1 VTVQVDP
8 SVFVVFGA
16 TGDLAHRKIIPALYQ
31 LRKHGLID
39 EKNII
44 LGVSRDTDTDDAK
57 YRAMV
62 RDAIAG
68 ADAAA
73 DDVAKWVNAVVFY
86 QGMGESTPAD
96 FQALKTRLET
106 LERDHGLTGNRA
118 FYLSL
123 PPTAF
128 PSTIAGLGAAGL
140 NQSSGWTRIVIEK
153 PFGRDLD
160 SARELNRLVHQFFD
174 ESQVYRIDHYL
185 GKETVQNLLV
195 FRFANAMFESLWNR
209 DHIESV
215 EITVAEELGVE
226 QRADYYEHAG
236 ALRDMVQSHLTQLF
250 ALVAMEV
257 PTAFEASAIRDEKIK
272 VLRSIAPLSARD
284 AVRGQ
289 YVSGEINGK
298 PVPAYRNEPGVSPRS
313 NTETFVALRLSLDTW
328 RWQGVP
334 FYLRTGKRMARRL
347 TEIRVRFRQAPVW
360 MFRGMSGS
368 QPTANTLVITLQPNE
383 GFRLYFDVKAPGEP
397 FRLQRLTLH
406 FDYGEEFKFLPEA
419 YQTLLLDV
427 LRGDQTLF
435 VHADEVEA
443 SWRVYAPILALKDT
457 PYFYEAGTWGPP
469 QAATIIPEREPREK
483 HVREEAGAGAGAGAA
498 A

>member
-1 VTVQVDP
+1 MTVDQ
-8 SVFVVFGA
+8 SIFVVFGGS
-16 TGDLAHRKIIPALYQ
+16 GDLAHRKILPALFQ
-31 LRKHGLID
+31 LHKHDLTGGKNLIV
-39 EKNII
+39 
-44 LGVSRDTDTDDAK
+44 GVGRTGDIDDAK
-57 YRAMV
+57 YREWV
-62 RDAIAG
+62 RDAVSAN
-68 ADAAA
+68 AAAA
-73 DDVAKWVNAVVFY
+73 DVSAWLDSAVYY
-86 QGMGESTPAD
+86 QSIGGSTPAD
-96 FQALKTRLET
+96 FNALKTRLET
-106 LERDHGLTGNRA
+106 LEREHGLTGNRV

-123 PPTAF
+123 PPQAF

-140 NQSSGWTRIVIEK
+140 NQSAGWTRIVIEK

-174 ESQVYRIDHYL
+174 EAQVYRIDHYL

-195 FRFANAMFESLWNR
+195 FRFANAMFETLWNR
-209 DHIESV
+209 DHVESV

-226 QRADYYEHAG
+226 ERAEYYEHAG

-272 VLRSIAPLSARD
+272 VLRSIAPLGPHD

-289 YVSGEINGK
+289 YVAGQVNGK
-298 PVPAYRNEPGVSPRS
+298 PVIGYRGEPDVSPTS
-313 NTETFVALRLSLDTW
+313 NTDTFVAVKLSLDTW

-334 FYLRTGKRMARRL
+334 FYIRTGKRMARRL

-360 MFRGMSGS
+360 MFRSMAGT

-397 FRLQRLTLH
+397 FRLERLTLH
-406 FDYGEEFKFLPEA
+406 FNYDEQFKTLPEA

-443 SWRVYAPILALKDT
+443 SWRVYAPLLALHDT
-457 PYFYEAGTWGPP
+457 PPFYAAGTWGPP
-469 QAATIIPEREPREK
+469 QAAAVVPEREPREQLE
-483 HVREEAGAGAGAGAA
+483 RAGAGAA